1 MRKKTIL
8 RAIAIV
14 TCLAVLSLSVPSVAS
29 ARGDNDGRFSFRV
42 FFLKHIRAIGSL
54 LPFLHIDADNDEP
67 ELTQTKVS
75 KTNTDIPGKLKK
87 VTGTLSSVKPPKTGD
102 DDD

>member
-29 ARGDNDGRFSFRV
+29 ARGDTDRFSFRV

-54 LPFLHIDADNDEP
+54 LPFLHIDTDNDEGS
-67 ELTQTKVS
+67 ELTQTNVS

-102 DDD
+102 NDD

>member
-29 ARGDNDGRFSFRV
+29 ARDNDSRFSFRT
-42 FFLKHIRAIGSL
+42 FLLNQIRAIGSL

-75 KTNTDIPGKLKK
+75 KTNTDVPGNRKK

-102 DDD
+102 DGE

>member
-29 ARGDNDGRFSFRV
+29 ARGDTDRFSFRA
-42 FFLKHIRAIGSL
+42 FFLKQIRAIGSF
-54 LPFLHIDADNDEP
+54 LPFLHIDADNDEGP
-67 ELTQTKVS
+67 ELTQTKVN
-75 KTNTDIPGKLKK
+75 KTNTDVSGNRKK
-87 VTGTLSSVKPPKTGD
+87 VTGTVSSVKRPDGD
-102 DDD
+102 

>member
-14 TCLAVLSLSVPSVAS
+14 TCLAILSLSVPTAAS
-29 ARGDNDGRFSFRV
+29 ARDLDDRYPFRSFL
-42 FFLKHIRAIGSL
+42 LKQIRAIGSF
-54 LPFLHIDADNDEP
+54 LPFLHINPDNGEAAEMTQSKDSETITDLP
-67 ELTQTKVS
+67 E
-75 KTNTDIPGKLKK
+75 KLRK

-102 DDD
+102 DDT